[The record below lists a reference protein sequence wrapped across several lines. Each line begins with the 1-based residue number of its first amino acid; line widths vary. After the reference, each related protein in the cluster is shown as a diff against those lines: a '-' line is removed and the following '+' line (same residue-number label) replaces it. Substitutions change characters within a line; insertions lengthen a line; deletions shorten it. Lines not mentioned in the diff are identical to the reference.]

1 MTWVDYAV
9 IAVLG
14 VSALLGIWR
23 GFIREVLALAG
34 WIASVIMGTRGQG
47 VVVDIVLGI
56 VGAILGGW
64 LFQQF
69 GAQGV
74 TGFNLPSLLVAVVG
88 AIIIIAIARLF
99 RRA

>member
-1 MTWVDYAV
+1 MN
-9 IAVLG
+9 I
-14 VSALLGIWR
+14 LLWIIFG
-23 GFIREVLALAG
+23 ALAG

-47 VVVDIVLGI
+47 VLVDIVLGI
-56 VGAILGGW
+56 IGAFVGGW

-74 TGFNLPSLLVAVVG
+74 TGFNLGSLLVAVVG

>member
-1 MTWVDYAV
+1 VNILLW
-9 IAVLG
+9 IILG
-14 VSALLGIWR
+14 
-23 GFIREVLALAG
+23 ALAG